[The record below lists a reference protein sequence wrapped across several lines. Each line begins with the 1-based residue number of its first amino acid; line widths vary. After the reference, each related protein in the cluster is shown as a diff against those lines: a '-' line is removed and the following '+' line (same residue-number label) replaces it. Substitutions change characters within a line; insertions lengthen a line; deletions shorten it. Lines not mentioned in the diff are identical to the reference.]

1 MKFLVAN
8 AQTKPFLGDI
18 DANLNIIESMVKSA
32 KKKNVKLLV
41 FPELSLT
48 GYFLKDFVPDVA
60 QKKNSKLIKHIASL
74 SEGISI
80 VLGFVEESSRH
91 VFYNS
96 AAYFENGKLIY
107 IHRKIYLPTYGM
119 FDESRYFGSGKRIGA
134 FDTNIGRVA
143 ILICEDAWPPSLAF
157 LASQDG
163 ADYLIIPS
171 SSPFRGTN
179 QAKSKSNL
187 AIERSWES
195 ILATYSITY
204 NQFVVFSN
212 RIGYEDGVNFW
223 GGSRIVSPEGKTI
236 KKAPRSSS
244 SIYSVEV
251 DSKDIRRSRI
261 ASPTYRDEKTLL
273 FQKEFNRIQSGK
285 KN

>member
-1 MKFLVAN
+1 LKFLVAN

-60 QKKNSKLIKHIASL
+60 QKKSSKLIKHIASL

-143 ILICEDAWPPSLAF
+143 ILICEDAWHPSLAF

-195 ILATYSITY
+195 ILTTYSITY

-244 SIYSVEV
+244 SIYSVEI